1 MAIGRFPGRGNKN
14 MPTVIVHMWSGRS
27 DDAKRR
33 IAEGITKVFEDEK
46 VPRDAVSV
54 IMLDVPKNS
63 WAEGGKLCSD

>member
-1 MAIGRFPGRGNKN
+1 
-14 MPTVIVHMWSGRS
+14 MPVVIVHMWSGRT

-33 IAEGITKVFEDEK
+33 IVDGITRVFENEK

-54 IMLDVPKNS
+54 ILNDVPKNN